1 TGLVDPPV
9 EVRPARGQVDD
20 VVGEVRQRTERGDR
34 VLVTTLTKRSA
45 EELADYFHDIGIK
58 VRYLHA
64 DVDSLERAALIR
76 DLRLGVFDCL
86 VGINLLRE
94 GLDLPEVSLVCVL
107 DADKEGYLRD
117 TRSLIQTSGRAA
129 RHIDGKVLL
138 YADTET
144 GSMRA
149 AMAEMDRRRGKQ
161 AAYNAAHG
169 ITPRSVQKEIRK
181 PLEEQLEDAED
192 KRPRRGRR
200 EPGVDTVREQGEVD
214 MQDRR
219 ALLGHI
225 QKLRQNMQEAAKNL
239 DYELAAQIRDEVF
252 RLEKLDLELS

>member
-1 TGLVDPPV
+1 
-9 EVRPARGQVDD
+9 
-20 VVGEVRQRTERGDR
+20 
-34 VLVTTLTKRSA
+34 
-45 EELADYFHDIGIK
+45 
-58 VRYLHA
+58 
-64 DVDSLERAALIR
+64 
-76 DLRLGVFDCL
+76 
-86 VGINLLRE
+86 
-94 GLDLPEVSLVCVL
+94 
-107 DADKEGYLRD
+107 DKEGYLRD

-138 YADTET
+138 YADTVT

-161 AAYNAAHG
+161 AAYNEAHG

-181 PLEEQLEDAED
+181 PLEEELEDAED
-192 KRPRRGRR
+192 RRPRRGRR
-200 EPGVDTVREQGEVD
+200 EPGGDTVREQSEVD